1 MQTGKLKGSRPSDKR
16 PGVSGRTSTE
26 VLVLN
31 TAYEA
36 VGLTS
41 IRRAINLL
49 LKEKAESLIN
59 KNREIRGGNLR
70 IPVPSVIR
78 LKYYIKPIFREAY
91 PTKRNI
97 FIRDRFRCQYCG
109 STKDLT
115 VDHIIPKV
123 RGGKDTWTN
132 LVCACKKCNNQKGNR
147 TPEEA
152 GMRLLSKPRKPSYLE
167 LMILSRR
174 EIPEEWKG
182 FLYFSF

>member
-1 MQTGKLKGSRPSDKR
+1 LKGSKLSDKR
-16 PGVSGRTSTE
+16 LGASGRRSTE

-41 IRRAINLL
+41 IRRAISLL
-49 LKEKAESLIN
+49 LKDKAESLIN
-59 KNREIRGGNLR
+59 KRREVVGVNLR
-70 IPVPSVIR
+70 IPVPSVIKLR
-78 LKYYIKPIFREAY
+78 YYVKPVYREAY

-152 GMRLLSKPRKPSYLE
+152 GMHLFSKPRKPSYLE

-174 EIPEEWKG
+174 EIPEEWKE
-182 FLYFSF
+182 FLYFKF

>member
-1 MQTGKLKGSRPSDKR
+1 MKGSRPSAKR
-16 PGVSGRTSTE
+16 LGANGRRSTE

-78 LKYYIKPIFREAY
+78 LRYYIKPIFREAY

-97 FIRDRFRCQYCG
+97 FIRDRFRCQYCD

-132 LVCACKKCNNQKGNR
+132 LV
-147 TPEEA
+147 
-152 GMRLLSKPRKPSYLE
+152 
-167 LMILSRR
+167 
-174 EIPEEWKG
+174 
-182 FLYFSF
+182 

>member
-1 MQTGKLKGSRPSDKR
+1 M
-16 PGVSGRTSTE
+16 
-26 VLVLN
+26 LVLN
-31 TAYEA
+31 IAYEA

-49 LKEKAESLIN
+49 LKDKAEILI
-59 KNREIRGGNLR
+59 KIKKDREIKGEKLT
-70 IPVPSVIR
+70 IPIPSVIR
-78 LKYYIKPIFREAY
+78 LKYYVKPIYRDAY

-97 FIRDRFRCQYCG
+97 FIRDKYRCQYCG
-109 STKDLT
+109 SVKDLT
-115 VDHIIPKV
+115 LDHIIPKV

-132 LVCACKKCNNQKGNR
+132 LVCACKKCNNYKGNR

-174 EIPEEWKG
+174 EIPEEWKE

>member
-1 MQTGKLKGSRPSDKR
+1 LKGSRSSDKR
-16 PGVSGRTSTE
+16 PGVSGKRSTE

-31 TAYEA
+31 TGYE
-36 VGLTS
+36 
-41 IRRAINLL
+41 
-49 LKEKAESLIN
+49 
-59 KNREIRGGNLR
+59 REIKGGNLR

-78 LKYYIKPIFREAY
+78 LRYYIKPIFREAY

>member
-1 MQTGKLKGSRPSDKR
+1 MKGSRPSDKR
-16 PGVSGRTSTE
+16 PGASGRRSTE

-36 VGLTS
+36 VSLTS
-41 IRRAINLL
+41 IKRAINLL

-70 IPVPSVIR
+70 ISVPSVIR

-109 STKDLT
+109 SIKDLT

-132 LVCACKKCNNQKGNR
+132 LV
-147 TPEEA
+147 
-152 GMRLLSKPRKPSYLE
+152 
-167 LMILSRR
+167 
-174 EIPEEWKG
+174 
-182 FLYFSF
+182 